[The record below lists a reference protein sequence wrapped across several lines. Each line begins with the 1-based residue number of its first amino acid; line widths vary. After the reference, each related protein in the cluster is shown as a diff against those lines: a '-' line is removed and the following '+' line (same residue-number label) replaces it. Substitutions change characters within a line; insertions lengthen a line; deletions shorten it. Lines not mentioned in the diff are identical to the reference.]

1 MNPNLNK
8 LKDVISAS
16 KSISP
21 EKKEE
26 LLGQLSETEN
36 LLAENENKL
45 LSQQREL
52 EIETAL
58 ERVRARSMAMQSSD
72 EISEVLSLLF
82 QQFDLLGI
90 KPLTV
95 WLTLWNPDKNTFIYQ
110 STGTSGHRIQ
120 AQQEVA
126 IEGMQI
132 WQDLYEKWK
141 RGDSED
147 VELLFY
153 SQEDAR
159 QLFSL
164 MQETFSAM
172 PEEERLTAEHF
183 PEGGYSVQG
192 HCKFGYIGY
201 THTRKPTEEEIDILT
216 RFATEFGR
224 VYQRFLDIQKAE
236 AQARE
241 AQIEASLERVRA
253 ASMAMHKTADI
264 ASVVQVLFE
273 ELKQLN
279 IPFEQAWINIFHLEE
294 GYFDIWFSPLDGIY
308 EEPTHFKM
316 PTAPFEETAI
326 KSWRS
331 GATFSYTSL
340 KTMAEV
346 DQFMEACDQITDSNY
361 FTILQKKL
369 KNNRLEFLEARHNY
383 GFLSKTTVEEP
394 TEEDKTIMERF
405 AKVFEQAYTR
415 FLDIQKAEQQARE
428 SQIEA
433 ALERVRAQSLA
444 MHSTSE
450 MQLVANAIYEQLSA
464 LGIEMDAVG
473 MSGAIEAKQDYDVW
487 VGGAPMGEALRIP
500 YNEETKVQRDYNKM
514 LRDRPELF
522 ARTYSG
528 KVKKEYIDRLLT
540 HGEFPKALKKK
551 MVSSEAFT
559 TLIAPKKNSGIQIVR
574 YTDQAYTEQDA
585 EILKRF
591 AGVFEQAY
599 IRFMDLEKA
608 EKQARE
614 SQIEAALERV
624 RARTMAMHKS
634 TELGEVAAVLFEQ
647 ISKLVHTPE
656 RFNIAIGNK
665 EGLNFDIW
673 VTDQKGY
680 EVNKQFTFHVD
691 QSPVVKEVYEAW
703 GKKPYIVQH
712 LHGKKLEQWISYMHR
727 EVGIPF
733 DKTQLKEHRYINS
746 VFFAQGCI
754 GITTNEPPAQE
765 SLEIIGRFAKVFE
778 QTYTRFLD
786 LQKAELQAR
795 EAEIQL
801 ALERIRARAMAMQ
814 GTEELGDVLC
824 VLFEQFDFLGINPAL
839 THLTLFDEENKTFS
853 LRITTSPSNKVLAEQ
868 IIDIEAVESWKASYE
883 NWKNGGDQTV
893 DCIEY
898 PPEILPAVWEIMD
911 VVMTALP
918 EGHKI
923 YPSDFPD
930 GLFTT
935 QGHCRFGYIGM
946 NHTRPA
952 TEEEK
957 VIVGRFASEFG
968 MVYQRFL
975 ELKRAEAQAREAQI
989 EAALER
995 VRARSMAMHKSDE
1008 LLDLSVVL
1016 FQELDKLEVRGFFNC
1031 GFVEVDEGEQ
1041 RQSGWTT
1048 MTDGSMGEG
1057 YFLPLR
1063 GDKVLDDRYQA
1074 WKIGE
1079 PAFCQKVGGQELKAH
1094 MSFAMPTLGS
1104 ERIRQ
1109 MTSDF
1114 PDPTYFY
1121 CFNFSHGY
1129 LSIISG
1135 ESLSGEAESILI
1147 RFTRAFEQ
1155 AYIRFMDLKKAEAQA
1170 RESEIQLALERVRA
1184 RTMAMHRSDEL
1195 SEVAAELFQQIEGL
1209 GATPERLNIGIV
1221 REDEGIIEW
1230 WSTQQGGQQI
1240 NQLFTGSIEEPTT
1253 ISKLYKA
1260 WKEGKKHFELRQ
1272 KGKELRQWLKYL
1284 QEEIGL
1290 PFEPELVRDQRFHTA
1305 AYFKHGLLLVS
1316 APEPVSA
1323 ETRELLFRFS
1333 QVFEQTYVRFLDL
1346 QKAEAQAREAQIE
1359 ASMER
1364 IRARAMAM
1372 QESTELTEVLSVI
1385 FQQLNLL
1392 GVDTVWTHLTLLH
1405 PEENAFTYRMTGRN
1419 GERII
1424 AEEKISLDASEHWKH
1439 ISDDIKSA
1447 DKDPDPITRIEFPP
1461 EGLEAIWEL
1470 FDGIFSKLPEGE
1482 KVAPRDFPNGLYT
1495 TQAYCKF
1502 GFLGLNQIREST
1514 PEEADILM
1522 RFTTEFS
1529 RLYQRFLDLQNAEER
1544 AREAQIEAALEKV
1557 RGRSLAMHN
1566 SSELQEVIKTV
1577 YDQFLSL
1584 QLDISG
1590 GAFITVNED
1599 IDRELLCWGAGGAAD
1614 YIERV
1619 HIPFLDMPIY
1629 TEILKGIK
1637 KGPGFFTE
1645 SFTQKEKKAFFEE
1658 LFKNPPYKNTPSAQK
1673 KEILGR
1679 PGGYT
1684 RSCAVFKHTSIFI
1697 INHHGK
1703 PFSEQ
1708 DNDVLKRMGRVF
1720 EQAYTRFLDLQK
1732 AEKQAREAQIEAAL
1746 ERVRARSMAMHHSKE
1761 LTDLNALLLKQ
1772 IDGLQVKVFAVG
1784 IHIVN
1789 PEKPISEAWIG
1800 DPTVGQMPKIVV
1812 DHEKDPLTRLMYK
1825 GWKDGE
1831 ELIETKICGE
1841 QVKEHFDNMHGVHS
1855 KLQFFKPNELP
1866 QCLYYHF
1873 AYFLHGFFVFVST
1886 CSYPENYEIFKRIAK
1901 VFEQTYI
1908 RFLDLQKAE
1917 AQARESQIE
1926 AALERIRAKTMAMH
1940 NTDDIANTVITFFEE
1955 LLGLGLDKSMRAGIG
1970 ILSQS
1975 DLMEVWTASIPETS
1989 KTILHKG
1996 SLDMTTHP
2004 LLVGA
2009 KRAWDQADPFFTY
2022 KLEGE
2027 DLIDYFR
2034 NLTEAPDYPA
2044 EFDLDKLPEIV
2055 NHRSIPFADGFL
2067 FTFTESPLP
2076 DEIIR
2081 ILERFATVFGQTY
2094 TRYLDLQKAEERA
2107 GEALKQASIERIRG
2121 EISSMRSA
2129 ADLKRI
2135 TPLVWNELTTLG
2147 VPFFRCGVFIVNE
2160 KEKKILSFLSNPEG
2174 ESLAAWQIGFGV
2186 IPVFDEM
2193 VKSWQMQEVFCT
2205 EWDRQGFLD
2214 FSRQL
2219 TEHGLVDNQERYQS
2233 GKDAPEHLVLHMLP
2247 FNQGMLYVGSQV
2259 QLDTDQMELVQSLAN
2274 AFSVAYAR
2282 YEDFNQ
2288 LEKTLADLK
2297 ATQNQLV
2304 QSEKMASLGELT
2316 AGIAH
2321 EIKNPLNFVNNFS
2334 EVSKEL
2340 LEELQEELARG
2351 DMEEVKTITADLI
2364 QNLEKIVH
2372 HGQRADGI
2380 VRGMLQHSRSGDGKK
2395 EPTDINVLADE
2406 YLRLAYHGLRAKD
2419 KSFNATIET
2428 AFDERIDKIELV
2440 PQDIGRVLLN
2450 LLTNA
2455 FYAVNEKNQELK
2467 GTERNSFTPTVWV
2480 NTRKKEDKVL
2490 ISIKDNG
2497 KGISETVLAKIFQP
2511 FFTTKPTGQGTG
2523 LGLSLS
2529 YDIIKAHGGDIA
2541 VESEENQFT
2550 EFTINLPLS

>member
-1 MNPNLNK
+1 MRMNPNLNK

-16 KSISP
+16 RSISP

-26 LLGQLSETEN
+26 LLGQLRETEN

-52 EIETAL
+52 EIEAAQ

-72 EISEVLSLLF
+72 EISDVLSLLF

-95 WLTLWNPDKNTFIYQ
+95 WLTLWNPDKNTFTYQ

-126 IEGMQI
+126 IAGMQI
-132 WQDLYEKWK
+132 WQELYEKWK

-147 VELLFY
+147 VEILFY

-201 THTRKPTEEEIDILT
+201 THTLKPTEEEIEILT

-253 ASMAMHKTADI
+253 ASMAMHRTADI

-294 GYFDIWFSPLDGIY
+294 GYLDVWFSPLDGIY

-326 KSWRS
+326 KSWKS

-340 KTMAEV
+340 KTMTEV

-361 FTILQKKL
+361 FTKSQKKL

-394 TEEDKTIMERF
+394 TEEDKAIMQRF
-405 AKVFEQAYTR
+405 AKVFEQTYTR

-428 SQIEA
+428 ARIEA
-433 ALERVRAQSLA
+433 CLEKVRSQSLA

-464 LGIEMDAVG
+464 LGLEMDAVG

-487 VGGAPMGEALRIP
+487 VGGAPMGQALRIP

-528 KVKKEYIDRLLT
+528 QVKKEYIDRLLT

-551 MVSSEAFT
+551 MVSSDAFT

-574 YTDQAYTEQDA
+574 YNDQPYTEQDA

-599 IRFMDLEKA
+599 IRFMDLQKA
-608 EKQARE
+608 ETQARE

-624 RARTMAMHKS
+624 RARTMAMHNS
-634 TELGEVAAVLFEQ
+634 SELGEVAAVLFEQ
-647 ISKLVHTPE
+647 ISQLIYTPE
-656 RFNIAIGNK
+656 RFNIAIGDPEK
-665 EGLNFDIW
+665 KQFEIW
-673 VTDQKGY
+673 VTDQKGH
-680 EVNKQFTFHVD
+680 EVNKQFNFHVD

-765 SLEIIGRFAKVFE
+765 SLEIIERFANVFE

-786 LQKAELQAR
+786 LQKAEIQAR

-801 ALERIRARAMAMQ
+801 ALERVRAKAMAMQ

-839 THLTLFDEENKTFS
+839 THLTLFDEENETFS
-853 LRITTSPSNKVLAEQ
+853 LRITTSPGNKVLAEQ
-868 IIDIEAVESWKASYE
+868 IIDIEAVESWKASFE
-883 NWKNGGDQTV
+883 NWKKGGDHTI

-968 MVYQRFL
+968 VVYQRFL
-975 ELKRAEAQAREAQI
+975 DLQNAEERAREAQIEAALERVRAQTMAMHKSSELVDVADVLFKQLRGLGGTLTEHLWGCGVVICKPNSTDDEVWFANEHGVVPPVSMPHTEDPAHRKLYEGWQKGLEQFATFAGGTELETHYKYWLSLPKTRPIFESMLEAHHSFPKWQKWHAAYFSQGYLLIITTEEYEDEKLFTRFARVFNQAYTRFHDLQKAEKQAREAQI

-995 VRARSMAMHKSDE
+995 VRARSMAMHHSSQLYEVITKLCEQLGE
-1008 LLDLSVVL
+1008 LGIHMDAAMIN
-1016 FQELDKLEVRGFFNC
+1016 EVKENTKDWYIWLAISSNSP
-1031 GFVEVDEGEQ
+1031 EVYQKTEKV
-1041 RQSGWTT
+1041 
-1048 MTDGSMGEG
+1048 
-1057 YFLPLR
+1057 YVPYLR
-1063 GDKVLDDRYQA
+1063 SA
-1074 WKIGE
+1074 
-1079 PAFCQKVGGQELKAH
+1079 AFD
-1094 MSFAMPTLGS
+1094 
-1104 ERIRQ
+1104 RIRSARKKNLRVF
-1109 MTSDF
+1109 SDQLTKAQKDLLF
-1114 PDPTYFY
+1114 NHYFNKSNHLDVPKARQDFIY
-1121 CFNFSHGY
+1121 DSPG
-1129 LSIISG
+1129 ISRTT
-1135 ESLSGEAESILI
+1135 ILNQNSFI
-1147 RFTRAFEQ
+1147 QFFR
-1155 AYIRFMDLKKAEAQA
+1155 YSKKAFTDQEN
-1170 RESEIQLALERVRA
+1170 EILMR
-1184 RTMAMHRSDEL
+1184 
-1195 SEVAAELFQQIEGL
+1195 F
-1209 GATPERLNIGIV
+1209 
-1221 REDEGIIEW
+1221 
-1230 WSTQQGGQQI
+1230 
-1240 NQLFTGSIEEPTT
+1240 
-1253 ISKLYKA
+1253 
-1260 WKEGKKHFELRQ
+1260 GK
-1272 KGKELRQWLKYL
+1272 
-1284 QEEIGL
+1284 
-1290 PFEPELVRDQRFHTA
+1290 
-1305 AYFKHGLLLVS
+1305 
-1316 APEPVSA
+1316 
-1323 ETRELLFRFS
+1323 
-1333 QVFEQTYVRFLDL
+1333 VFEQSYTRFLDI
-1346 QKAEAQAREAQIE
+1346 KRAEAQAREAQIE
-1359 ASMER
+1359 S
-1364 IRARAMAM
+1364 
-1372 QESTELTEVLSVI
+1372 S
-1385 FQQLNLL
+1385 
-1392 GVDTVWTHLTLLH
+1392 
-1405 PEENAFTYRMTGRN
+1405 
-1419 GERII
+1419 
-1424 AEEKISLDASEHWKH
+1424 
-1439 ISDDIKSA
+1439 
-1447 DKDPDPITRIEFPP
+1447 
-1461 EGLEAIWEL
+1461 
-1470 FDGIFSKLPEGE
+1470 
-1482 KVAPRDFPNGLYT
+1482 
-1495 TQAYCKF
+1495 
-1502 GFLGLNQIREST
+1502 
-1514 PEEADILM
+1514 
-1522 RFTTEFS
+1522 
-1529 RLYQRFLDLQNAEER
+1529 
-1544 AREAQIEAALEKV
+1544 LEKV

-1577 YDQFLSL
+1577 YDQFLNL

-1599 IDRELLCWGAGGAAD
+1599 IDRELLCWGAGGAAH

-1658 LFKNPPYKNTPSAQK
+1658 LFKNPPYNKTPTPQKN
-1673 KEILGR
+1673 EILGR

-1703 PFSEQ
+1703 PFSDQ
-1708 DNDVLKRMGRVF
+1708 DNDVLRRMGRVF
-1720 EQAYTRFLDLQK
+1720 EQAYTRFLDLER
-1732 AEKQAREAQIEAAL
+1732 AEQ
-1746 ERVRARSMAMHHSKE
+1746 
-1761 LTDLNALLLKQ
+1761 
-1772 IDGLQVKVFAVG
+1772 
-1784 IHIVN
+1784 
-1789 PEKPISEAWIG
+1789 
-1800 DPTVGQMPKIVV
+1800 
-1812 DHEKDPLTRLMYK
+1812 
-1825 GWKDGE
+1825 
-1831 ELIETKICGE
+1831 
-1841 QVKEHFDNMHGVHS
+1841 
-1855 KLQFFKPNELP
+1855 
-1866 QCLYYHF
+1866 
-1873 AYFLHGFFVFVST
+1873 
-1886 CSYPENYEIFKRIAK
+1886 
-1901 VFEQTYI
+1901 
-1908 RFLDLQKAE
+1908 
-1917 AQARESQIE
+1917 QARESQIE

-2027 DLIDYFR
+2027 DLKDYFR

-2044 EFDLDKLPEIV
+2044 EFDLDKLPKIV

-2193 VKSWQMQEVFCT
+2193 VKSWQMQEVFRT
-2205 EWDRQGFLD
+2205 VWDRQGFLD

-2219 TEHGLVDNQERYQS
+2219 IEHGLVDDQERYQS
-2233 GKDAPEHLVLHMLP
+2233 GKNAPENLVLHMLP

-2259 QLDTDQMELVQSLAN
+2259 HLDTDQIELVQSLAN

-2282 YEDFNQ
+2282 YDDFRQ

-2351 DMEEVKTITADLI
+2351 DMEEVKAITADLI

-2406 YLRLAYHGLRAKD
+2406 YVRLAYHGLRAKD

-2428 AFDERIDKIELV
+2428 AFEEGIKKVELI

-2455 FYAVNEKNQELK
+2455 FYAVNEKQHHLK
-2467 GTERNSFTPTVWV
+2467 DSAKSSFKPTVSV
-2480 NTRKKEDKVL
+2480 KTQSNGEHIL
-2490 ISIKDNG
+2490 ISIRDNG
-2497 KGISETVLAKIFQP
+2497 NGIPEEAREKIFQP

-2523 LGLSLS
+2523 LGLSMS
-2529 YDIIKAHGGDIA
+2529 FDIVTKGHGGNLYFNSIA
-2541 VESEENQFT
+2541 GEGT
-2550 EFTINLPLS
+2550 EFIMEIPITAN